1 MVKLMRRN
9 LDWWA
14 VITATIFLGFQ
25 VVCDLSLP
33 NLTSNLI
40 NNGVAKGNVG
50 YIWQIGLQMLGLTLV
65 GIFAAAGNV
74 YFASTQAQKMGAR
87 LRGKIFKK
95 VLSFGNYEMD
105 KFGSSSLITRTTND
119 VMQIQNVTIMMLRM
133 MIMAP
138 LMLIG
143 ASVMAY
149 FNEKRLTS
157 IFLVSIPILLI
168 AIGCAMYF
176 AVPLFQK
183 LQKQIDRINLI
194 FREGLTGVRV
204 IRAFRQ
210 DKFEQERFDRANK
223 DYTETG
229 IKVFSIVSLMFPIMT
244 LVLNVTNMGIIW
256 FGAKLIAN
264 HEMQVGN
271 LVAFMTYASM
281 ILFSFMMLSM
291 IFVLVPRAEA
301 AAKRINAVLEIE
313 NSINDVESEI
323 DSDKDKLRASL
334 EFKDVSFRYRG
345 AEDLALDNL
354 SVDVKAGETLA
365 IIGGTGSGK
374 STLINLIPRLYDVNS
389 GEVLVDGNDVRKY
402 SLHDLHDK
410 VAFVQ
415 QKAVLFKGT
424 IRSNLLIGNPE
435 ATEEDMWKALEIAQA
450 KDFISDLP
458 DGLDAVVEQGGDNF
472 SGGQK
477 QRLAIA
483 RAIIKPASIY
493 VFDDSFSAL
502 DFKTDAKLRLAL
514 RQDERISKAII
525 VIVAQRISTVTGA
538 DHIVVLD
545 EGKVVGQGT
554 HKELLADNTTYQ
566 EIVESQMKE
575 LQSNARTWR

>member
-14 VITATIFLGFQ
+14 IITATIFLGFQ

-210 DKFEQERFDRANK
+210 DKFEQERFDKANK

-323 DSDKDKLRASL
+323 DRDSDKIQASL
-334 EFKDVSFRYRG
+334 EFKNVSFRYRG

-374 STLINLIPRLYDVNS
+374 STLINLIPRLCDVNS

-566 EIVESQMKE
+566 EIVESQMKG
-575 LQSNARTWR
+575 AAI

>member
-14 VITATIFLGFQ
+14 IITATIFLGFQ

-168 AIGCAMYF
+168 AIGCAVYF

-313 NSINDVESEI
+313 NSINDAESEI
-323 DSDKDKLRASL
+323 GRDSDKIQASL
-334 EFKDVSFRYRG
+334 EFKNVSFRYRG

-389 GEVLVDGNDVRKY
+389 GKVLVDGNDVRKY

-566 EIVESQMKE
+566 EIVESQMKG
-575 LQSNARTWR
+575 AAI

>member
-291 IFVLVPRAEA
+291 IFVLIPRAEA
-301 AAKRINAVLEIE
+301 AAKRINTVLEIE

-323 DSDKDKLRASL
+323 GRDSDKLQASL
-334 EFKDVSFRYRG
+334 EFKNVSFRYRG

-514 RQDERISKAII
+514 RQDERISKVII

-554 HKELLADNTTYQ
+554 HKELLTDNTTYQ
-566 EIVESQMKE
+566 EIVESQMKG
-575 LQSNARTWR
+575 AAI

>member
-14 VITATIFLGFQ
+14 IITATIFLGFQ

-323 DSDKDKLRASL
+323 DRDSDKIQASL
-334 EFKDVSFRYRG
+334 EFKNVSFRYRG

-566 EIVESQMKE
+566 EIVESQMKG
-575 LQSNARTWR
+575 AAI

>member
-143 ASVMAY
+143 ASIMAY

-256 FGAKLIAN
+256 FGARLIAN

-323 DSDKDKLRASL
+323 GRYSDKLQASL
-334 EFKDVSFRYRG
+334 EFKNVSFRYRG

-410 VAFVQ
+410 IAFVQ

-566 EIVESQMKE
+566 EIVESQMKG
-575 LQSNARTWR
+575 AAI

>member
-256 FGAKLIAN
+256 FGARLIAN

-313 NSINDVESEI
+313 NSINDAESEI
-323 DSDKDKLRASL
+323 GRDSDKIQASL
-334 EFKDVSFRYRG
+334 EFKNVSFRYRG

-458 DGLDAVVEQGGDNF
+458 DGLDAIVEQGGDNF

-566 EIVESQMKE
+566 EIVESQMKG
-575 LQSNARTWR
+575 AAI

>member
-323 DSDKDKLRASL
+323 GSDSDKLQASL
-334 EFKDVSFRYRG
+334 EFKNVSFRYRG

-389 GEVLVDGNDVRKY
+389 GKVLVDGNDVRKY

-458 DGLDAVVEQGGDNF
+458 DGLDAVVEQGGDIF

-566 EIVESQMKE
+566 EIVESQMKG
-575 LQSNARTWR
+575 AAI

>member
-1 MVKLMRRN
+1 M
-9 LDWWA
+9 
-14 VITATIFLGFQ
+14 
-25 VVCDLSLP
+25 VCDLSLP

-210 DKFEQERFDRANK
+210 DKFEQERFDKANK

-313 NSINDVESEI
+313 NSINDAESEI
-323 DSDKDKLRASL
+323 GRDSDKIQASL
-334 EFKDVSFRYRG
+334 EFKNVSFRYRG

-458 DGLDAVVEQGGDNF
+458 DGLDAVVEQGGNNF

-566 EIVESQMKE
+566 EIVESQMKG
-575 LQSNARTWR
+575 AAI

>member
-256 FGAKLIAN
+256 FGARLIAN

-281 ILFSFMMLSM
+281 ILFSFMILSM

-313 NSINDVESEI
+313 NSINDAESEI
-323 DSDKDKLRASL
+323 GRDSDKIQASL
-334 EFKDVSFRYRG
+334 EFKNVSFRYRG

-545 EGKVVGQGT
+545 EGKGVGQGT

-566 EIVESQMKE
+566 EIVESQMKG
-575 LQSNARTWR
+575 AAI

>member
-323 DSDKDKLRASL
+323 GRDSDKLQASL
-334 EFKDVSFRYRG
+334 EFKNVSFRYRG

-435 ATEEDMWKALEIAQA
+435 ATEEDMWKALEVAQA

-566 EIVESQMKE
+566 EIVESQMKG
-575 LQSNARTWR
+575 AAI

>member
-25 VVCDLSLP
+25 VICDLSLP

-313 NSINDVESEI
+313 NSINDAESEI
-323 DSDKDKLRASL
+323 GRDSDKIQASL
-334 EFKDVSFRYRG
+334 EFKNVSFRYRG

-402 SLHDLHDK
+402 SLPDLHDK

-566 EIVESQMKE
+566 EIVESQMKG
-575 LQSNARTWR
+575 AAI

>member
-323 DSDKDKLRASL
+323 SRDSDKLQASL
-334 EFKDVSFRYRG
+334 EFKNVSFRYRG

-354 SVDVKAGETLA
+354 SVDVKGGETLA

-566 EIVESQMKE
+566 EIVESQMKG
-575 LQSNARTWR
+575 AAI

>member
-119 VMQIQNVTIMMLRM
+119 VMQIQNITIMMLRM

-323 DSDKDKLRASL
+323 GSDSDKLQASL
-334 EFKDVSFRYRG
+334 EFKNVSFRYRG

-566 EIVESQMKE
+566 EIVESQMKG
-575 LQSNARTWR
+575 AAI

>member
-14 VITATIFLGFQ
+14 IITATIFLGFQ

-143 ASVMAY
+143 ASIMAY

-301 AAKRINAVLEIE
+301 AAKRINTVLEIE

-323 DSDKDKLRASL
+323 GRDSDKLQASL
-334 EFKDVSFRYRG
+334 EFKNVSFRYRG

-566 EIVESQMKE
+566 EIVESQMKG
-575 LQSNARTWR
+575 AAI

>member
-313 NSINDVESEI
+313 NSINDAESEI
-323 DSDKDKLRASL
+323 GRDSDKIQASL
-334 EFKDVSFRYRG
+334 EFKNVSFRYRG

-374 STLINLIPRLYDVNS
+374 STLINLIPRLCDVNS

-424 IRSNLLIGNPE
+424 IRSNLLIGNSE

-554 HKELLADNTTYQ
+554 HKELLTNNTTYQ
-566 EIVESQMKE
+566 EIVESQMKG
-575 LQSNARTWR
+575 AAI

>member
-14 VITATIFLGFQ
+14 IITATIFLGFQ

-95 VLSFGNYEMD
+95 ILSFGNYEMD

-256 FGAKLIAN
+256 FGARLIAN

-301 AAKRINAVLEIE
+301 AAKRINTVLEIE
-313 NSINDVESEI
+313 NSINDAESEI
-323 DSDKDKLRASL
+323 GRDSDKIQASL
-334 EFKDVSFRYRG
+334 EFKNVSFRYRG

-514 RQDERISKAII
+514 RQDERISKVII

-566 EIVESQMKE
+566 EIVESQMKG
-575 LQSNARTWR
+575 AAI

>member
-323 DSDKDKLRASL
+323 GSDSDKLQASL
-334 EFKDVSFRYRG
+334 EFKNVSFRYRG

-566 EIVESQMKE
+566 EIVESQMKG
-575 LQSNARTWR
+575 AVI

>member
-105 KFGSSSLITRTTND
+105 KFDSSSLITRTTND

-323 DSDKDKLRASL
+323 GSDSDKLQASL
-334 EFKDVSFRYRG
+334 EFKNVSFRYRG

-566 EIVESQMKE
+566 EIVESQMKG
-575 LQSNARTWR
+575 AAI

>member
-14 VITATIFLGFQ
+14 IITATIFLGFQ

-323 DSDKDKLRASL
+323 GRDSDKLQASL
-334 EFKDVSFRYRG
+334 EFKNVSFRYRG

-354 SVDVKAGETLA
+354 SVDVKDGETLA

-483 RAIIKPASIY
+483 RAIIKTASIY

-566 EIVESQMKE
+566 EIVESQMKG
-575 LQSNARTWR
+575 AAI

>member
-105 KFGSSSLITRTTND
+105 KFGSSSLITRTMND

-301 AAKRINAVLEIE
+301 AAKRINAILEIE

-323 DSDKDKLRASL
+323 DSDSDKLQASL

-566 EIVESQMKE
+566 EIVESQMKG
-575 LQSNARTWR
+575 AAI

>member
-244 LVLNVTNMGIIW
+244 LVLNVTNMGIVW
-256 FGAKLIAN
+256 FGARLIAN

-291 IFVLVPRAEA
+291 IFVLIPRAEV

-313 NSINDVESEI
+313 NSINDAESEI
-323 DSDKDKLRASL
+323 GRDSDKIQASL
-334 EFKDVSFRYRG
+334 EFKNVSFRYRG

-566 EIVESQMKE
+566 EIVESQMKG
-575 LQSNARTWR
+575 AAI

>member
-323 DSDKDKLRASL
+323 SRDSDKIQASL
-334 EFKDVSFRYRG
+334 EFKNVSFRYRG

-374 STLINLIPRLYDVNS
+374 STLINLIPRLYDINS

-566 EIVESQMKE
+566 EIVESQMKG
-575 LQSNARTWR
+575 AAI

>member
-14 VITATIFLGFQ
+14 IITATIFLGFQ
-25 VVCDLSLP
+25 VICDLSLP

-65 GIFAAAGNV
+65 GIFAAVGNV

-133 MIMAP
+133 MIMSP

-313 NSINDVESEI
+313 NSINDAESEI
-323 DSDKDKLRASL
+323 GRDSDKIQASL
-334 EFKDVSFRYRG
+334 EFKNVSFRYRG

-458 DGLDAVVEQGGDNF
+458 DGLDAIVEQGGDNF

-566 EIVESQMKE
+566 EIVESQMKG
-575 LQSNARTWR
+575 AAI

>member
-313 NSINDVESEI
+313 NSIDDAESEI
-323 DSDKDKLRASL
+323 GRDSDKIQASL
-334 EFKDVSFRYRG
+334 EFKNVSFRYRG

-435 ATEEDMWKALEIAQA
+435 ATEEDMWKALEVAQA

-566 EIVESQMKE
+566 EIVESQMKG
-575 LQSNARTWR
+575 AAI

>member
-25 VVCDLSLP
+25 VICDLSLP

-323 DSDKDKLRASL
+323 GRDSDKIQASL
-334 EFKDVSFRYRG
+334 EFKNVSFRYRG

-458 DGLDAVVEQGGDNF
+458 DGLDAVVEQDGDNF

-566 EIVESQMKE
+566 EIVESQMKG
-575 LQSNARTWR
+575 AAI

>member
-14 VITATIFLGFQ
+14 IITATIFLGFQ

-143 ASVMAY
+143 ASIMAY

-256 FGAKLIAN
+256 FGARLIAN

-301 AAKRINAVLEIE
+301 AAKRINTVLEIE

-323 DSDKDKLRASL
+323 GRDSDKLQASL
-334 EFKDVSFRYRG
+334 EFKNVSFRYRG

-566 EIVESQMKE
+566 EIVESQMKG
-575 LQSNARTWR
+575 AAI

>member
-264 HEMQVGN
+264 HEIQVGN

-323 DSDKDKLRASL
+323 GSDSDKLQASL
-334 EFKDVSFRYRG
+334 EFKNVSFRYRG

-566 EIVESQMKE
+566 EIVESQMKG
-575 LQSNARTWR
+575 AAI

>member
-14 VITATIFLGFQ
+14 IITATIFLGFQ

-313 NSINDVESEI
+313 NSINDAESEI
-323 DSDKDKLRASL
+323 GRDSDKIQASL
-334 EFKDVSFRYRG
+334 EFKNVSFRYRG

-354 SVDVKAGETLA
+354 SVDVKGGETLA

-538 DHIVVLD
+538 DHIIVLD

-566 EIVESQMKE
+566 EIVESQMKG
-575 LQSNARTWR
+575 AAI

>member
-14 VITATIFLGFQ
+14 IITATIFLGFQ

-313 NSINDVESEI
+313 NSINDAESEI
-323 DSDKDKLRASL
+323 GRDSDKIQASL
-334 EFKDVSFRYRG
+334 EFKNVSFRYRG

-514 RQDERISKAII
+514 RQYERISKAII

-545 EGKVVGQGT
+545 EGKVVGKGT

-566 EIVESQMKE
+566 EIVESQMKG
-575 LQSNARTWR
+575 AAI

>member
-87 LRGKIFKK
+87 LRGKILKK

-313 NSINDVESEI
+313 NSINDAESEI
-323 DSDKDKLRASL
+323 GRDSDKIQASL
-334 EFKDVSFRYRG
+334 EFKNVSFRYRG

-566 EIVESQMKE
+566 EIVESQMKG
-575 LQSNARTWR
+575 AAI

>member
-313 NSINDVESEI
+313 NSINDAESEI
-323 DSDKDKLRASL
+323 GRDSDKIQASL
-334 EFKDVSFRYRG
+334 EFKNVSFRYRG

-554 HKELLADNTTYQ
+554 HKELLTDNTTYQ
-566 EIVESQMKE
+566 EIVESQMKG
-575 LQSNARTWR
+575 AAI

>member
-143 ASVMAY
+143 ASIMAY

-256 FGAKLIAN
+256 FGARLIAS

-323 DSDKDKLRASL
+323 GRDSDKLQASL
-334 EFKDVSFRYRG
+334 EFKNVSFRYRG

-566 EIVESQMKE
+566 EIVESQMKG
-575 LQSNARTWR
+575 AAI

>member
-323 DSDKDKLRASL
+323 DSDSDKLQASL
-334 EFKDVSFRYRG
+334 EFKNVSFRYRG

-566 EIVESQMKE
+566 EIVESQMKG
-575 LQSNARTWR
+575 AAI

>member
-264 HEMQVGN
+264 HKMQVGN

-313 NSINDVESEI
+313 NSINDTESEI
-323 DSDKDKLRASL
+323 GRDSDKIQASL
-334 EFKDVSFRYRG
+334 EFKNVSFRYRG

-435 ATEEDMWKALEIAQA
+435 ATEEDMWKALEIAQT

-566 EIVESQMKE
+566 EIVESQMKG
-575 LQSNARTWR
+575 AAI

>member
-14 VITATIFLGFQ
+14 IITATIFLGFQ

-301 AAKRINAVLEIE
+301 AAKRINAILEIE

-323 DSDKDKLRASL
+323 GRDSDKLQASL
-334 EFKDVSFRYRG
+334 EFKNVSFRYRG

-354 SVDVKAGETLA
+354 SVDVKGGETLA

-566 EIVESQMKE
+566 EIVESQMKG
-575 LQSNARTWR
+575 AAI

>member
-229 IKVFSIVSLMFPIMT
+229 IKVFSIVSLIFPIMT

-256 FGAKLIAN
+256 FGARLIAN

-291 IFVLVPRAEA
+291 IFVLIPRAEV

-313 NSINDVESEI
+313 NSINDAESEI
-323 DSDKDKLRASL
+323 GRDSDKIQASL
-334 EFKDVSFRYRG
+334 EFKNVSFRYRG

-566 EIVESQMKE
+566 EIVESQMKG
-575 LQSNARTWR
+575 AAI

>member
-40 NNGVAKGNVG
+40 NNRVAKGNVG

-323 DSDKDKLRASL
+323 GRDSDKIQASL
-334 EFKDVSFRYRG
+334 EFKNVSFRYRG

-374 STLINLIPRLYDVNS
+374 STLINLIPRLYDVDS

-566 EIVESQMKE
+566 EIVESQMKG
-575 LQSNARTWR
+575 AAI

>member
-313 NSINDVESEI
+313 NSINDAESEI
-323 DSDKDKLRASL
+323 GRDSDKIQASL
-334 EFKDVSFRYRG
+334 EFKNVSFRYRG

-374 STLINLIPRLYDVNS
+374 STLINLIPRLYDINS

-424 IRSNLLIGNPE
+424 IRSNLLIGDPE

-566 EIVESQMKE
+566 EIVESQMKG
-575 LQSNARTWR
+575 AAI

>member
-229 IKVFSIVSLMFPIMT
+229 IKVFSIVSLMFPVMT

-256 FGAKLIAN
+256 FGARLIAN

-291 IFVLVPRAEA
+291 IFVLIPRAEV

-313 NSINDVESEI
+313 NSINDAESEI
-323 DSDKDKLRASL
+323 GRDSDKIQASL
-334 EFKDVSFRYRG
+334 EFKNVSFRYRG

-566 EIVESQMKE
+566 EIVESQMKG
-575 LQSNARTWR
+575 AAI

>member
-223 DYTETG
+223 DYIETG

-256 FGAKLIAN
+256 FGARLIAN

-291 IFVLVPRAEA
+291 IFVLIPRAEV

-313 NSINDVESEI
+313 NSINDAESEI
-323 DSDKDKLRASL
+323 GRDSDKIQASL
-334 EFKDVSFRYRG
+334 EFKNVSFRYRG

-566 EIVESQMKE
+566 EIVESQMKG
-575 LQSNARTWR
+575 AAI